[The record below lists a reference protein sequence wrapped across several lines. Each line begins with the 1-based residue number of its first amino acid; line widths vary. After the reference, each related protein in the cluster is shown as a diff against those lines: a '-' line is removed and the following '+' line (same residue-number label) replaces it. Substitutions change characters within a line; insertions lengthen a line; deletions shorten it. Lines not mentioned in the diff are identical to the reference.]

1 MVKLVKAIF
10 DIFFE
15 IGLWLTLIVC
25 AIAGGIIGNN
35 IGAGF
40 IYSSGNVSSGHPFL
54 GVFIGL
60 IVGLLINI
68 IFGGLAATALSIDED
83 LELFVAKLSNTGN
96 ASGWSSFGS
105 THRVKLLTNADG
117 LGLRKEPN
125 ASADPFTRIPNNT
138 EVQQINTGGLAKL
151 GDKEGEWFEIK
162 TKDGVQGWCFSGS
175 LEKI

>member
-1 MVKLVKAIF
+1 MLKLVKTIF
-10 DIFFE
+10 GLFIE
-15 IGLWLTLIVC
+15 VSLWLTLIVC
-25 AIAGGIIGNN
+25 IIAGAIIGNN
-35 IGAGF
+35 IG
-40 IYSSGNVSSGHPFL
+40 GHPFL
-54 GVFIGL
+54 GIYVGL

-68 IFGGLAATALSIDED
+68 IFGGLAATALSIDKD
-83 LELFVAKLSNTGN
+83 LEYFVAKLSNTGN
-96 ASGWSSFGS
+96 ASVGNSFGSTLGNVSPEYRS
-105 THRVKLLTNADG
+105 THRVKLLTDADG

-125 ASADPFTRIPNNT
+125 ASANPFIRIPNNT